1 MTCKTSIQSK
11 GNEFRKYCDS
21 EVVKIDAT
29 KDFWVLL
36 VWEVRFTENEVRNV
50 Y

>member
-11 GNEFRKYCDS
+11 GDEFRKYC
-21 EVVKIDAT
+21 EVVKIDAI
-29 KDFWVLL
+29 KDFCVLL
-36 VWEVRFTENEVRNV
+36 VWKVRFTENEVRNV